1 MIGHSKKSIFQR
13 LKERL
18 NIIPLGMCGNIAAGG
33 RNKVLICTA
42 LLKKFEL
49 EGDYTSRLAYLEEL
63 KTLPFAAVWDK
74 YCEIQNVPQREA
86 WVAEVKKYEADVL
99 SKR

>member
-1 MIGHSKKSIFQR
+1 MQK
-13 LKERL
+13 
-18 NIIPLGMCGNIAAGG
+18 
-33 RNKVLICTA
+33 A
-42 LLKKFEL
+42 LLMANLEPVEMLKKFEL

-74 YCEIQNVPQREA
+74 YCEIHGVPVRDK
-86 WVAEVKKYEADVL
+86 WIGEVKKYEAEVL